1 MKEYRIRPKGV
12 SFDFLNDLD
21 EEQKRAVLESSGRSI
36 VVAGPGSG
44 KTRVITYKIAYL
56 ISQGVDPSR
65 ILLVTFTRAAAR
77 EMIER
82 AKSVAGRE
90 LSEMLAGTF
99 HHVCN
104 FFLRKYAS
112 YAKLERNYSILDRE
126 DAESLM
132 RHARSKYLESR
143 TKEEKKFFPQPSV
156 LLDIYSY
163 MKNTLKSLK
172 ESVIVKNPR
181 YLDYLDEIA
190 KVFELYEEE
199 KRSQNVVDYDDL
211 LFLAYRLFEEH
222 PKITNHEAERF
233 LWILVDEFQDT
244 NYVQYK
250 IVEHLASK
258 HGNIM
263 VVGDDAQSIYS
274 FRGARYENVEDF
286 MRVEGTKVFKI
297 QTNYRSTESIVK
309 LVNGMLPSR
318 AVPKELKPVKK
329 DGMKPVVVKTWD
341 RYEEARFVAQRILE
355 LFDEGV
361 KPEEIAVLYR
371 SHSHSLELQMELA
384 RSKIDYRILSGPRF
398 TESAHVKDVLAFLR
412 IVMNSKDKSAWIRA
426 AKLFYG
432 IGDKTASKIA
442 DYAYSCSEEGVDP
455 FEELSK
461 LNLPGDF
468 RNFIEILRALRGM
481 EKPAEMIE
489 KVLSDFYSEYLE
501 RTYPDFRERQLD
513 VERLIEIASRYR
525 SVEQFLTDLSV
536 AENVEIQRM
545 GSQEN
550 GKITLT
556 TVHQA
561 KGLEWKVVFLISVNP
576 GDFPN
581 YLAVLEGNIDEEER
595 IFYVAITR
603 AKEQLY
609 ISYQASGVSYPF
621 RGNKLLLRSGENFVD
636 KIPPH
641 LVEYWEVR

>member
-1 MKEYRIRPKGV
+1 MKEYRIRPREKT
-12 SFDFLNDLD
+12 FDFLNDLD
-21 EEQKRAVLESSGRSI
+21 EEQKKAVLESSGRSI

-82 AKSVAGRE
+82 AKSVTGRE

-181 YLDYLDEIA
+181 YLDHLDEIE

-222 PKITNHEAERF
+222 PKIRDHEAERF

-258 HGNIM
+258 HGNVV

-309 LVNGMLPSR
+309 LVNGMLPSK

-329 DGMKPVVVKTWD
+329 DGMMPVVVRTWD
-341 RYEEARFVAQRILE
+341 RYEEARFVTQRILE

-361 KPEEIAVLYR
+361 EPEEIAVLYR
-371 SHSHSLELQMELA
+371 SHSHSLELQMELT

-398 TESAHVKDVLAFLR
+398 TESAHVKDVLSFLR
-412 IVMNSKDKSAWIRA
+412 IVTNPKDKSAWIRA

-432 IGDKTASKIA
+432 IGDRTASKIA
-442 DYAYSCSEEGVDP
+442 DHAYSYSEEGFDAV
-455 FEELSK
+455 EMLSK
-461 LNLPGDF
+461 LSLPGDF
-468 RNFIEILRALRGM
+468 RSFIEILKALKKM
-481 EKPAEMIE
+481 EKPDEMIE
-489 KVLSDFYSEYLE
+489 KVFSDFYSEYLE
-501 RTYPDFRERQLD
+501 RTYPDFRERQMD
-513 VERLIEIASRYR
+513 ITRLVEIASRYR
-525 SVEQFLTDLSV
+525 NVEQFLTDLSV

-545 GSQEN
+545 GAQEN
-550 GKITLT
+550 GKVTLT

-561 KGLEWKVVFLISVNP
+561 KGLEWRVVFLISVNP

-621 RGNKLLLRSGENFVD
+621 RGNKFLLRSGESFVD
-636 KIPPH
+636 RIPPH

>member
-1 MKEYRIRPKGV
+1 
-12 SFDFLNDLD
+12 
-21 EEQKRAVLESSGRSI
+21 
-36 VVAGPGSG
+36 
-44 KTRVITYKIAYL
+44 
-56 ISQGVDPSR
+56 
-65 ILLVTFTRAAAR
+65 
-77 EMIER
+77 
-82 AKSVAGRE
+82 
-90 LSEMLAGTF
+90 
-99 HHVCN
+99 
-104 FFLRKYAS
+104 
-112 YAKLERNYSILDRE
+112 
-126 DAESLM
+126 
-132 RHARSKYLESR
+132 
-143 TKEEKKFFPQPSV
+143 
-156 LLDIYSY
+156 
-163 MKNTLKSLK
+163 
-172 ESVIVKNPR
+172 
-181 YLDYLDEIA
+181 LDEIA

-222 PKITNHEAERF
+222 PKIRDHEAERF